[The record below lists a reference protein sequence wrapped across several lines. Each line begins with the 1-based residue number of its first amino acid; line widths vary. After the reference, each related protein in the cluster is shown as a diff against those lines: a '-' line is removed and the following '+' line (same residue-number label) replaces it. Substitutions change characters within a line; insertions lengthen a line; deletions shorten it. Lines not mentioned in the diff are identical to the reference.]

1 MDEKKDIAGLCKE
14 KGLRLT
20 APRQAI
26 ARVLSEASDHPDAL
40 EIHRRVTAIDPGIAI
55 ATVYRTLSILE
66 ENGILE
72 RHSFG
77 NGPARFE
84 TADQEHHDHLINL
97 ETGTITEFR
106 SDKIERLQEEIA
118 RKHGFEIVGHKLEIY
133 VRPLK
138 RARGRKNAG

>member
-1 MDEKKDIAGLCKE
+1 MDEKKDIVGLCKQ

-26 ARVLSEASDHPDAL
+26 AKVLSEASDHPDAL

-66 ENGILE
+66 DNGILE

-84 TADQEHHDHLINL
+84 TADQEHHDHLINM
-97 ETGTITEFR
+97 ETGTIIEFR
-106 SDKIERLQEEIA
+106 SDEIERLQEEIA

-133 VRPLK
+133 VKPLK
-138 RARGRKNAG
+138 RTRGPKKAG